1 MKAKKKKKAP
11 AKVLGLTQLPSSLAF
26 QREASAHRSRQVP
39 AKRRG
44 DQPWK
49 LNKTGYCL
57 DF

>member
-1 MKAKKKKKAP
+1 MKAKKKKAP